1 MALCVRLCVRQLA
14 ILISSMGK
22 MLDLLPAA
30 AAFARAPVSNYRVGA
45 VARGLSGELYF
56 GANLEFAGCP
66 IGFTVHAEQSAIA
79 NAWMSGE
86 RGVSALAVSSAPCG
100 HCRQFL
106 NELATAADLK
116 ILIPGLEARRL
127 HDLLPDAFGPQHL
140 GVSVGLMQHPEQQLS
155 GPGLENPLL
164 AAALAAANRSYAPY
178 SGGYAGV
185 ALRLHNGDVYSGAYA
200 ENAAFN
206 PSLPAMQAALSQVNL
221 AGHEWSEI
229 DKAVLVQAAGR
240 VAVNQYAKTVLAAV
254 SSTPLEVVY
263 LTAPAPA
270 AAPEPPAA

>member
-1 MALCVRLCVRQLA
+1 MIASQDAQR
-14 ILISSMGK
+14 
-22 MLDLLPAA
+22 MLELLPQAA
-30 AAFARAPVSNYRVGA
+30 TFARAPVSNYRVGA
-45 VARGLSGELYF
+45 VARGFSGKLYF

-86 RGVSALAVSSAPCG
+86 RGVSALAISSAPCG

-106 NELATAADLK
+106 NELATAADLE
-116 ILIPGLEARRL
+116 ILLPGLSPRSL
-127 HDLLPDAFGPQHL
+127 HELLPDAFGPGNL
-140 GVSVGLMQHPEQQLS
+140 GVSVGLMQHAAHELVYAGPED
-155 GPGLENPLL
+155 PTI

-185 ALRLHNGDVYSGAYA
+185 ALRMRDGGIYSGAYA

-221 AGHEWSEI
+221 AGRDWSEI
-229 DKAVLVQAAGR
+229 EHAVLVQATGHGP
-240 VAVNQYAKTVLAAV
+240 VLQYAKTVLASV
-254 SSTPLEVVY
+254 S
-263 LTAPAPA
+263 A
-270 AAPEPPAA
+270 ATL

>member
-1 MALCVRLCVRQLA
+1 MIASQDAQR
-14 ILISSMGK
+14 
-22 MLDLLPAA
+22 MLELLPQA
-30 AAFARAPVSNYRVGA
+30 AAFARAQVSNYRVGA
-45 VARGLSGELYF
+45 VARGLSGKHYF

-106 NELATAADLK
+106 NELATAADLE
-116 ILIPGLEARRL
+116 ILLPGLAARSL
-127 HDLLPDAFGPQHL
+127 QELLPDAFGPRNL
-140 GVSVGLMQHPEQQLS
+140 GVSVGLMQHAAHELVYAGPED
-155 GPGLENPLL
+155 PTI

-178 SGGYAGV
+178 SGAYAGV
-185 ALRLHNGDVYSGAYA
+185 ALRMRDGGIYSGAYA

-221 AGHEWSEI
+221 AGLDWSEI
-229 DKAVLVQAAGR
+229 ERAVLVQAGHGP
-240 VAVNQYAKTVLAAV
+240 VIQYAKTVLASV
-254 SSTPLEVVY
+254 SAAALEVVY
-263 LTAPAPA
+263 VTSPGAEGTPG
-270 AAPEPPAA
+270 PPGA